1 MRFVALLLLFLSA
14 CTSEM
19 PKVPGDVIPPDKMV
33 LVLADIHLADAIAE
47 TKAQQGANEQQVSE
61 QLYVSIF
68 KNYDISRQM
77 FDRSLRFYEQ
87 SPEWINKMYED
98 VQTAIS
104 KRQNE
109 LNTKPL

>member
-1 MRFVALLLLFLSA
+1 MA
-14 CTSEM
+14 
-19 PKVPGDVIPPDKMV
+19 DV
-33 LVLADIHLADAIAE
+33 HLADAIAE

-68 KNYDISRQM
+68 KNYDISRET
-77 FDRSLRFYEQ
+77 FNHSLRFYEQ
-87 SPEWINKMYED
+87 SPEWMNKMYEE

-109 LNTKPL
+109 LNTKPQ

>member
-1 MRFVALLLLFLSA
+1 MRLAALLLLLLMGCS
-14 CTSEM
+14 TDM
-19 PKVPGDVIPPDKMV
+19 PKVPADVIAPEKMV
-33 LVLADIHLADAIAE
+33 LIMADVHLADAIAE

-68 KNYDISRQM
+68 KNYDISRET
-77 FDRSLRFYEQ
+77 FNHSLRFYEQ
-87 SPEWINKMYED
+87 SPEWMNKMYEE

-109 LNTKPL
+109 LNTKPQ